1 MSEDADLRTR
11 LELQDLTT
19 QYGRGVDHRDFE
31 LLRSVFTQD
40 ARLAIVSREP
50 GAEPS
55 MDVRGRESVVDA
67 MRGIRRYPVTTHFVG
82 RQHVE
87 VDGERAAGETY
98 CIAYHL
104 HDVDGRTFN
113 YVMSIRYQ
121 DRYAVE
127 DGRWKFSERVLVVD
141 WTDDQPLNQVA
152 DPPQ

>member
-1 MSEDADLRTR
+1 MSEDAYTRARLDLH
-11 LELQDLTT
+11 DLATA
-19 QYGRGVDHRDFE
+19 YARGVDGRDYE
-31 LLRSVFTQD
+31 LLRSIFTRE
-40 ARLAIVSREP
+40 ARLAMVGREP

-55 MDVRGRESVVDA
+55 MDVRGRKNVVDA
-67 MRGIRRYPVTTHFVG
+67 MRGIERYPVTTHFVG

-87 VDGERAAGETY
+87 IDGQSASGETY

-104 HDVDGRTFN
+104 HEADGQTLN

-127 DGRWKFSERVLVVD
+127 DGRWKFAERVLIVD
-141 WTDDQPLNQVA
+141 WTDDRPLNQLP

>member
-121 DRYAVE
+121 DRYASKTGAGSSASACWWST
-127 DGRWKFSERVLVVD
+127 GRMTS
-141 WTDDQPLNQVA
+141 P
-152 DPPQ
+152 